1 MDKNKISLISKNY
14 ANALIEISKQDNS
27 FEDFKIQLQQVSDTI
42 NSSNDLKLV
51 MDNSSV
57 SYINKIEIIE
67 NIFKD
72 KIDLRILNLLKIL
85 IEKNRFD
92 EFDSITQAYCEI
104 ADNFERK
111 KDVEII
117 SSVELEIDIK
127 GKILNKLEQKLHS
140 EVMPRWT
147 VDESLIGGLVF
158 KFGDVVIDTSIK
170 SKLENLSK
178 YMLR

>member
-14 ANALIEISKQDNS
+14 ANALIEISKQDDS
-27 FEDFKIQLQQVSDTI
+27 FENFKTQLQQVSDTI

-147 VDESLIGGLVF
+147 IDESLIGGLVF

>member
-27 FEDFKIQLQQVSDTI
+27 FEKFKTQLQQVSDTI

>member
-27 FEDFKIQLQQVSDTI
+27 FEKFKTQLQQVSDTI

-57 SYINKIEIIE
+57 FCINKIEIIE

-85 IEKNRFD
+85 VEKNRFN
-92 EFDSITQAYCEI
+92 EFDSITLAYCEI

-158 KFGDVVIDTSIK
+158 KFGDFVIDTSIK

-178 YMLR
+178 YLLR

>member
-27 FEDFKIQLQQVSDTI
+27 FENFKTQLQQVSDTI

>member
-14 ANALIEISKQDNS
+14 ANALIEISKQDDS
-27 FEDFKIQLQQVSDTI
+27 FENFKTQLQQVSDTI

>member
-14 ANALIEISKQDNS
+14 ANALIEISKQDDS
-27 FEDFKIQLQQVSDTI
+27 FENFKTQLQQVSDTI

-147 VDESLIGGLVF
+147 VDGSLIGGLVF